1 MLIGRTVACS
11 VVACTNSLHDRRFMS
26 YCSLSRLGRGK
37 TAKYVVKYE
46 KYWWAKRAERCLSL
60 QGENRRNRE
69 RPRTS
74 ENQASIY
81 SEERDKVPPP
91 PPTQRTFFWE
101 HVSLRSPA
109 LQLDLALEVEFW
121 RGERIRKRRLFKTWD
136 TNPRFPLLRL
146 PLVRSNDNVPLPHP
160 DSVYRRST
168 ITSPT
173 LRNIGFREN
182 TRQVP
187 VERVPRPPA
196 NLCVLFI

>member
-1 MLIGRTVACS
+1 MLIGWTVACS
-11 VVACTNSLHDRRFMS
+11 VALWAIVAWVAWDQ
-26 YCSLSRLGRGK
+26 GK
-37 TAKYVVKYE
+37 RAKYVVKYE

-81 SEERDKVPPP
+81 SEEGQSTP

-101 HVSLRSPA
+101 HVSLRSPV
-109 LQLDLALEVEFW
+109 LQLDLALEVEFR
-121 RGERIRKRRLFKTWD
+121 RGELIRKRRLFKTGD
-136 TNPRFPLLRL
+136 ANPRFPLLRL

-173 LRNIGFREN
+173 LRNIGFQEN

-187 VERVPRPPA
+187 VETVPRPPV